1 MRNLISLILISQ
13 LILACSNG
21 KEQPTDELLKNGSRQ
36 ELQAKKDALQ
46 QSVDSIKNQLNKI
59 SARLEALNPNN
70 NVVLVETKIAKTDT
84 FKTYFNV
91 QGNVTTDENIIL
103 NPEFSGVI
111 KEIYVEEG
119 DKVSEGDLIA
129 RIDDGGLQERLDELK
144 TRLNLAKTTY
154 ERRKRL
160 WDENI
165 GSEIE
170 FLQAE
175 SNFKS
180 LQQNVVQVK
189 KELNKTRV
197 RAPFDGEIDDII
209 ADVGQMAMPGNQPIV
224 RITSLDDL
232 YIEADIPENYLGS
245 IKKGTAVSV
254 ESKSANMSFKSEIA
268 RVAQTI
274 QPDNR
279 SFRIRVNTP
288 DALKS
293 LKPNMVVKLTIN
305 NYQNK
310 NAFVISESIL
320 QENTDGKSYIFKVNK
335 EDNKELITDIA
346 LVKLGQSYN
355 GQIEIIEG
363 IGKGDQIITEGAKG
377 LRKGQQVK
385 VKN

>member
-70 NVVLVETKIAKTDT
+70 NVVLVKTKIAKTDT

-103 NPEFSGVI
+103 NPGFSGVI

-129 RIDDGGLQERLDELK
+129 RIDDGGLQERLDELQ

-180 LQQNVVQVK
+180 LQQNVAQVK

-320 QENTDGKSYIFKVNK
+320 QEGTAGKPYIFKVN
-335 EDNKELITDIA
+335 EDDNGELVTDFA

-363 IGKGDQIITEGAKG
+363 ISKGDQIITDGAKG
-377 LRKGQQVK
+377 LRKDQQVK

>member
-288 DALKS
+288 HALKS